1 MSQESGHAAT
11 NNPSSTVILG
21 LDASGDQASV
31 ALWRDGVVV
40 DRLVHTARHGHAATL
55 IPMARDLLA
64 AHECAFTALTHIAGG
79 TGPGSF
85 TGIRV
90 ALAGA
95 KGLCVATGA
104 KGIGVSVLAA
114 QAFYAAQMGLN
125 EGQPMVILAD
135 TRRGSYYGQTFDAVG
150 TASTP
155 IFDSEVEMLAQSI
168 PSDNGNNFA
177 DYAVAG
183 AASDAAAAQLGGRVM
198 SLAPADAGQI
208 ALLAAHQITH
218 HNPETDGALVPLV
231 PLYLAPAFLGPKK
244 SAE

>member
-95 KGLCVATGA
+95 KGLCIATGA
-104 KGIGVSVLAA
+104 TGIGVSVLSA
-114 QAFYAAQMGLN
+114 QAHHAAH
-125 EGQPMVILAD
+125 EGINKGRPMLLLAD
-135 TRRGSYYGQTFDAVG
+135 TRRGGVYGQF
-150 TASTP
+150 
-155 IFDSEVEMLAQSI
+155 FDSQAESIGTIFESEPTQIADHLPAQFMEQQDAI
-168 PSDNGNNFA
+168 M
-177 DYAVAG
+177 VAG
-183 AASDAAAAQLGGRVM
+183 ANGDLCADTLGGAVM
-198 SLAPADAGQI
+198 HDIGPADAGHI
-208 ALLAAHQITH
+208 AAFAASLLDQVTH
-218 HNPETDGALVPLV
+218 PGLT

-244 SAE
+244 PA

>member
-1 MSQESGHAAT
+1 MQT
-11 NNPSSTVILG
+11 RLNPKLITL
-21 LDASGDQASV
+21 LAMDASGDQASV
-31 ALWRDGVVV
+31 ALWRNGTVV
-40 DRLVHTARHGHAATL
+40 DQRLHAARHGHAANV
-55 IPMARDLLA
+55 IPMVDDLMRA
-64 AHECAFTALTHIAGG
+64 NECAYADITHIAGG

-155 IFDSEVEMLAQSI
+155 IFDSEMEMLAQSI
-168 PSDNGNNFA
+168 PSDNGNDFA

-218 HNPETDGALVPLV
+218 HDPETDGALVPLV
-231 PLYLAPAFLGPKK
+231 PQYLAPAFLGPKK